1 MDAVNSKPK
10 KSFSESI
17 TKSINSGMAG
27 SMAMC
32 IQVTSLMWL
41 RTTMNYQYRYGKT
54 IPETFKILHND
65 GGIRRFYRGY
75 APALTIAPL
84 SRFGDTMTNTYALQH
99 LEDTKL
105 PTSIKTM
112 AGSILASS
120 WRVVLMPID
129 ALKTTLQVEGKG
141 GIKLLKNKINNNGPK
156 VLFNGTVA
164 QTSATFVGHYPWFL
178 TYNVLNQKLPEYDS
192 QFKTLLR
199 NAFIGFNSAVIS
211 DTCSNSLRVI
221 KTTKQTSE
229 NHITYKK
236 AIETVIKED
245 GIQGLFGR
253 GLKTRIL
260 TNGIQGIV
268 FTVCWKYIEKSFFV
282 KK

>member
-1 MDAVNSKPK
+1 MDKNKIT
-10 KSFSESI
+10 FTESLK
-17 TKSINSGMAG
+17 KSINSGMAG

-54 IPETFKILHND
+54 IPEAIKTLYND

-75 APALTIAPL
+75 APALFIAPL

-99 LEDTKL
+99 LEHSGLSTG
-105 PTSIKTM
+105 IKTM
-112 AGSILASS
+112 AGSLLASS
-120 WRVVLMPID
+120 WRIGMMPID
-129 ALKTTLQVEGKG
+129 ALKTTLQVEGKSG
-141 GIKLLKNKINNNGPK
+141 LKLLKNKININGIK
-156 VLFNGTVA
+156 VLFNGTMA
-164 QTSATFVGHYPWFL
+164 QTSATFVGHYPWFY
-178 TYNVLNQKLPEYDS
+178 TYNKLNEKIPEYDDKL
-192 QFKTLLR
+192 KTLVR

-211 DTCSNSLRVI
+211 DISSNSLRVI
-221 KTTKQTSE
+221 KTTKQTNE
-229 NHITYKK
+229 KNITYNEV
-236 AIETVIKED
+236 IQSIIKED
-245 GIQGLFGR
+245 GIKGLFGR

-268 FTVCWKYIEKSFFV
+268 FTICWKYIEKNFFT